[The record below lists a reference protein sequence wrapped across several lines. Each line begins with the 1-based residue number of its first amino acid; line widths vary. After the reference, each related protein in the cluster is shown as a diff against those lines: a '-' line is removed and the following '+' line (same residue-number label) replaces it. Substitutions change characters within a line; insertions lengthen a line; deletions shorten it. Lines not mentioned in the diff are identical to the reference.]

1 MFNRVLSSVVP
12 VLTLSL
18 AGCVSLGGFVPP
30 EVTLVNVAF
39 EDLTLFES
47 SGLLTVRVAN
57 ENDEPAL
64 IDGGVYNLYLN
75 GIKVGKALSDV
86 QLEVPRLGT
95 ETAEVE
101 IFINNLAMATRLKGI
116 IDTGVVDYRL
126 SGKFYIVRQV
136 GRRTVRFDREGS
148 YDFRA
153 GDQAALENGTN
164 GTSRP

>member
-1 MFNRVLSSVVP
+1 MFNRVLSSMVP
-12 VLTLSL
+12 ILALSL

-39 EDLTLFES
+39 EDLALFES
-47 SGLLTVRVAN
+47 SGFLTVRVAN

-75 GIKVGKALSDV
+75 GIKVGKALSDA
-86 QLEVPRLGT
+86 QLEVPRLSS

-101 IFINNLAMATRLKGI
+101 IFLNNIALATRLREI

-136 GRRTVRFDREGS
+136 GRRTVRFHREGS
-148 YDFRA
+148 YDFRNTNR
-153 GDQAALENGTN
+153 ALADEGTN
-164 GTSRP
+164 DVSRP